1 MHISIFFS
9 VLLIISGSFLV
20 KAAEKD
26 GSPPSENSLDDLVEI
41 EEEENVLVLTK
52 DNFKSAIEK
61 NEFILVEFYAPWC
74 GHCKALAPEY
84 AKAATQLKDEK
95 SPIKLGKVDATIH
108 TELGSTYEVR
118 GYPTLKLF
126 RNGKPSEYGGG
137 RDAASIV
144 AWLKK
149 KTGPPAKE
157 LTSAD
162 ELKEFQDSAE
172 VAAVAYFSDKDS
184 KEAKVYIELASSFDD
199 VPFAIIYDSAVA
211 KDANIKDKGIVL
223 YKKFDEGKT
232 DFDGEKIELDI
243 LKKWVQSNR
252 IPLVSEF
259 SQETAAVIFGG
270 EIKSHMLLFVSKES
284 PDFEKLESEF
294 KAAAKE
300 FKGKLHFVY
309 INTEVEDNQRIMEF
323 FGLKKEELPAVRL
336 ISLEEDMTKYK
347 PDWTE
352 ITTEN
357 VVKFTSAYLDGKLK
371 PHLMSEEIPEDWDK
385 QPVKVL
391 VGKNFEQVARDEK
404 KNVLVEFYA
413 PWCGHC
419 KQLAPIW
426 DKLGEKYQD
435 REDIVIAKMDS
446 TANEV
451 EDVKVQSFPTIKF
464 FPAGSKKVIDYTG
477 ERTLEGFSKFLD
489 SGGKEGAGLSDIEK
503 AEKEAEEEAEEPEE
517 GEDKDEGHTEL

>member
-1 MHISIFFS
+1 MISFS
-9 VLLIISGSFLV
+9 VFNILLIISGSFLV

-61 NEFILVEFYAPWC
+61 NEFIL
-74 GHCKALAPEY
+74 
-84 AKAATQLKDEK
+84 
-95 SPIKLGKVDATIH
+95 
-108 TELGSTYEVR
+108 
-118 GYPTLKLF
+118 
-126 RNGKPSEYGGG
+126 
-137 RDAASIV
+137 
-144 AWLKK
+144 
-149 KTGPPAKE
+149 
-157 LTSAD
+157 
-162 ELKEFQDSAE
+162 
-172 VAAVAYFSDKDS
+172 DKDS

-223 YKKFDEGKT
+223 FKKFDEGKT

-357 VVKFTSAYLDGKLK
+357 
-371 PHLMSEEIPEDWDK
+371 
-385 QPVKVL
+385 
-391 VGKNFEQVARDEK
+391 
-404 KNVLVEFYA
+404 
-413 PWCGHC
+413 
-419 KQLAPIW
+419 LAPIW

-489 SGGKEGAGLSDIEK
+489 SGGKEGAGLSDTEK

>member
-1 MHISIFFS
+1 MISFS
-9 VLLIISGSFLV
+9 VLLLLSICSSILIQAS
-20 KAAEKD
+20 EKV
-26 GSPPSENSLDDLVEI
+26 SPTSENTLDLI

-52 DNFKSAIEK
+52 DNFKSAIEN

-95 SPIKLGKVDATIH
+95 SLIKLGKVDATVH

-126 RNGKPSEYGGG
+126 RNGKPSEYSGG

-162 ELKEFQDSAE
+162 EFKDFQDSAD
-172 VAAVAYFSDKDS
+172 VACVAYFSNKDS
-184 KEAKVYIELASSFDD
+184 AEAKVYIELASSFDD

-211 KDANIKDKGIVL
+211 KDAGIKDKGIVL
-223 YKKFDEGKT
+223 FKKFDEGRA
-232 DFDGEKIELDI
+232 DFDGEKIELDS

-284 PDFEKLESEF
+284 PDFDKLESEF

-323 FGLKKEELPAVRL
+323 FGLKKEEFPAVRL

-347 PDWTE
+347 PEWNE
-352 ITTEN
+352 ITAEN

-435 REDIVIAKMDS
+435 REDIIIAKMDS

-464 FPAGSKKVIDYTG
+464 FPAGSKKIIDYTG

-489 SGGKEGAGLSDIEK
+489 SGGKEGAGLSDAEK
-503 AEKEAEEEAEEPEE
+503 AEKEAEEEEHEE
-517 GEDKDEGHTEL
+517 GEEKEDEEGHTEL